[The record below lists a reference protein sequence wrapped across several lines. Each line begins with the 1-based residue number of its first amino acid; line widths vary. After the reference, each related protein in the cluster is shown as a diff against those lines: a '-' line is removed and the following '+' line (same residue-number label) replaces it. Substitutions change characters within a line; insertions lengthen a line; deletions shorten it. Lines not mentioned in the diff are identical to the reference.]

1 MPLTSIKLWEVIAN
15 NTIISPN
22 IWHFTF
28 IPSIVYAGL
37 QQLQSYFLCFTVS
50 LFNAMLLS
58 VVRRLH
64 HSLLPNAF
72 WNLEDL
78 IKRCQFV
85 FTSSSFSLLNYLNFV
100 YTYRLTIVVHFEV
113 ILIVL
118 IASLIVFAMLTSWH
132 RILWRLNCLLNFLP
146 SHSSSFAPLFNYS
159 PLTIHTIWT

>member
-1 MPLTSIKLWEVIAN
+1 MPLTSIKLLEVIAN

-22 IWHFTF
+22 IWQFTF

-50 LFNAMLLS
+50 LFNAMLS
-58 VVRRLH
+58 VVRRLR
-64 HSLLPNAF
+64 HSLLPNAL

-85 FTSSSFSLLNYLNFV
+85 FTSSFSLLNYLNFV
-100 YTYRLTIVVHFEV
+100 YSYRLTIVVHFEV
-113 ILIVL
+113 ILFVL

-146 SHSSSFAPLFNYS
+146 SYGRSFVPLFNYS
-159 PLTIHTIWT
+159 H

>member
-1 MPLTSIKLWEVIAN
+1 MPLTSIKLLEVIAN

-22 IWHFTF
+22 IWQFTF

-50 LFNAMLLS
+50 LFNAMLLF
-58 VVRRLH
+58 V
-64 HSLLPNAF
+64 LLNAF

-85 FTSSSFSLLNYLNFV
+85 FTSSSFSLLNYINFV
-100 YTYRLTIVVHFEV
+100 YSYRLTIVVHFEV
-113 ILIVL
+113 ILFVL

-132 RILWRLNCLLNFLP
+132 RILWCLNCLFNFLP
-146 SHSSSFAPLFNYS
+146 SYGSSFAPLFNYS
-159 PLTIHTIWT
+159 H

>member
-1 MPLTSIKLWEVIAN
+1 MPLTSIKLLEVIAN
-15 NTIISPN
+15 NNIISPN
-22 IWHFTF
+22 IWQFTF

-50 LFNAMLLS
+50 LFNAMLLF
-58 VVRRLH
+58 VVRRLR

-85 FTSSSFSLLNYLNFV
+85 FTSSFFSLLNYLNFV
-100 YTYRLTIVVHFEV
+100 YSYRLTIVVHFEV

-132 RILWRLNCLLNFLP
+132 RILWCLNCLFNFLP
-146 SHSSSFAPLFNYS
+146 SYGSSFAPLFNYS
-159 PLTIHTIWT
+159 H